1 MKKICILGSGAFGTA
16 IATVLTYNGHEI
28 ALWCKESDIAT
39 EINQLH
45 TNATFLP
52 GVTLSEKITATDN
65 LALAVDRA
73 DYIFI
78 AVPVQFM
85 RSVLQAAKPF
95 VKAGVTVVLL
105 SKGIEQTTL
114 LLPTEIVKSVLGQNH
129 KTVVVAGPSFAQELA
144 QRSLTGL
151 VIAGPDDQT
160 IKQVRDIMQN
170 EFLVMQP
177 SYDML
182 GVQLCGAVK
191 NAIALG
197 SALLDGAGYSS
208 NTQSL
213 FLVKVLTELRQL
225 LLMVESFE
233 ELDRLVSMGPSYPDT
248 FQGLAGI
255 GDIMLTTYSPTSR
268 NVKVGKL
275 IGQGQSIEAILESVP
290 FVPESINSAA
300 ALEQL
305 IKQQGFDLPILLS
318 LNKVIHNKMVIK
330 DWVNYFK

>member
-16 IATVLTYNGHEI
+16 IATVLTHNQYDVM
-28 ALWCKESDIAT
+28 LWAREPEVAA

-52 GVTLSEKITATDN
+52 GITLSEKITATDN
-65 LALAVDRA
+65 LALAVGSA

-78 AVPVQFM
+78 AVPVAYI
-85 RSVLQAAKPF
+85 RSVLGQAKQSI
-95 VKAGVTVVLL
+95 KSNTLIVLL

-151 VIAGPDDQT
+151 VIAGPDDQI

-248 FQGLAGI
+248 FQGFAGI